1 MQKLSA
7 IVRLVVLVAIV
18 AAAIF
23 AAWRSGLLQDPARAK
38 AAVQSIRQARA
49 LPVWFV
55 VIYTVTAAIGIPPAV
70 LTLAGGALFGTTFGI
85 LYSWI
90 GAVLGAVGGY
100 AVAAGLGGNAIRH
113 VLGRHRD
120 KLDRLLE
127 RATFMALL
135 RLRVN
140 PIVPFNVLN
149 FASGLS
155 KVPFRQYF
163 FGTLVGVLPAIAV
176 YAYFADSV
184 VAGATGAR
192 ERAAWHVAIAGVVLL
207 LLTYGPTLWRR
218 ATDRT

>member
-1 MQKLSA
+1 MQKLRAILRLAILAA
-7 IVRLVVLVAIV
+7 IVS
-18 AAAIF
+18 AAFF

-38 AAVQSIRQARA
+38 AALQGIRQARA
-49 LPVWFV
+49 LPLLFV
-55 VIYTVTAAIGIPPAV
+55 VVYTVTAAIGIPPAV

-85 LYSWI
+85 VYSWI

-100 AVAAGLGGNAIRH
+100 AVAAGLGGNAIRQ

-127 RATFMALL
+127 GATFMALL

-155 KVPFRQYF
+155 KVPFREYF
-163 FGTLVGVLPAIAV
+163 FATVVGVLPAIAV

-192 ERAAWHVAIAGVVLL
+192 ERAAWHVAIAGIVML
-207 LLTYGPTLWRR
+207 LLTYGPSLWRR

>member
-1 MQKLSA
+1 MHKLSA
-7 IVRLVVLVAIV
+7 ILRLAILAAIV
-18 AAAIF
+18 AMAVF

-38 AAVQSIRQARA
+38 AAVQGIRQARA

-55 VIYTVTAAIGIPPAV
+55 VIYTLTAAIGIPPAI

-100 AVAAGLGGNAIRH
+100 AVAAGVGGNAVRQ

-127 RATFMALL
+127 SASFMALL

-155 KVPFRQYF
+155 RVPFRAYF

-192 ERAAWHVAIAGVVLL
+192 ERATWHVAIAGVVML